1 MSFKDD
7 LAKFFNDVNEKT
19 AGWQSWLSGNTAG
32 YNNFLQGVNNFNAG
46 VDDAIAIASNEMGKI
61 NSVLST
67 VSDWTT
73 TYMDFVRMDDKAI
86 DSYKA
91 KKAKEKKDKEE
102 AESDPQLEAIKNSES
117 HKVFNNL
124 ESSLVQLSN
133 PVKTKLDKFAPEVAS
148 GVFKKGNKKEILR
161 SLFTREQ
168 DFIGNIY
175 DVFLY
180 IEDQQDGDI
189 KGLCVR
195 TKNLTIPTR
204 QAETFKIDFMNRSI
218 PKIDT
223 SLNLNNTID
232 LTLTLDDELII
243 FKELTNHSGITYM
256 PIKATKQNFYDT
268 AEFLQ
273 DSAELTSGFSL
284 ENSNLVLK
292 ICAYHWYARAY
303 KTCYSKDVGSLLDK
317 LNSSTNENLKKLAS
331 GYINGDCFTYKNLKI
346 KSLGEI
352 NFDKNQAGP
361 MTVSLSALF
370 NPNISKT

>member
-32 YNNFLQGVNNFNAG
+32 YNNFLEGVNNFNAG
-46 VDDAIAIASNEMGKI
+46 LDDAMAIASNEMGKI

-124 ESSLVQLSN
+124 ESSLVQLSE
-133 PVKTKLDKFAPEVAS
+133 PLKTKLDKFAPEVAS
-148 GVFKKGNKKEILR
+148 GVFKKGSKKEILR

-180 IEDQQDGDI
+180 IENQQDGDI
-189 KGLCVR
+189 KGLSVR

-243 FKELTNHSGITYM
+243 FKELTNHNGITYM

-284 ENSNLVLK
+284 ENSNLVLE
-292 ICAYHWYARAY
+292 IW
-303 KTCYSKDVGSLLDK
+303 TFPPTNYSKDVDSLLDK

-331 GYINGDCFTYKNLKI
+331 GYTNGNCFTYKNLKI

-370 NPNISKT
+370 NPNISMT